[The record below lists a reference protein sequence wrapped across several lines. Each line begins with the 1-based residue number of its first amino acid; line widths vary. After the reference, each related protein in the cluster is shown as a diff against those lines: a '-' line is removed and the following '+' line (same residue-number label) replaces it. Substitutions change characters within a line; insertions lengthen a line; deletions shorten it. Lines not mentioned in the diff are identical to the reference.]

1 MSKYNRRPNLNS
13 KKPIKLIFGLIF
25 SIILIT
31 IVLWLNNSLF
41 STNTKIKGNYFIQ
54 VKAGDNLSI
63 TGDKLANDGVINS
76 GWALPLKA
84 QFKDKWT
91 FYPGRYQL
99 QLPASPEQI
108 LDQMQIQAKL
118 IEEQNQNKSKN
129 SAKITF
135 REGDTVDDIIQRVT
149 KSGIA
154 NESEMVKI
162 AQDPKTFSQ
171 SEFGFLPPSLNCQY
185 GKLDNCAKY
194 YLEGY
199 LYPDTYEFA
208 TPITPKEIYTKLLK
222 NFDKKVWQKI
232 NSKPDPKAFAQVINM
247 AAVIERETGRPIEG
261 VNNSNRDE
269 FIQEKRLMAGTFFN
283 RLKENMKWQS
293 DPTVTYGTGKSLC
306 QQTLKSQ
313 TNCLF
318 LNSPE
323 VKTKYNTY
331 QNVGYPIAPTTS
343 PTVDS
348 IQAVLNPV
356 KNDYLF
362 FVSDA
367 SGKKYFAQSNTQH
380 EANIAKVEQINK
392 KYSN

>member
-1 MSKYNRRPNLNS
+1 MSKYNRRPNLHS
-13 KKPIKLIFGLIF
+13 KKPTKLILV
-25 SIILIT
+25 II
-31 IVLWLNNSLF
+31 IVVLLAIVSFWFNSSL
-41 STNTKIKGNYFIQ
+41 SATNTKIKGNYFLEI
-54 VKAGDNLSI
+54 KAGDNLGVA
-63 TGDKLANDGVINS
+63 GDQLAKDGVINS
-76 GWALPLKA
+76 SWSLPIKA

-91 FYPGRYQL
+91 LYPGKYQL
-99 QLPASPEQI
+99 SLPASPDQI
-108 LDQMQIQAKL
+108 LDQMQSQAKT
-118 IEEQNQNKSKN
+118 IEDQNQSKN
-129 SAKITF
+129 KGTTRITF
-135 REGDTVDDIIQRVT
+135 REGDTVDDIIQRVV
-149 KSGIA
+149 KSRIA
-154 NESEMVKI
+154 TESEMTKL
-162 AQDPKTFSQ
+162 AQDPKAFGQ
-171 SEFGFLPPSLNCQY
+171 SEFAFLPPSLNCQY
-185 GKLDNCAKY
+185 GNTQNCAKY

-208 TPITPKEIYTKLLK
+208 SPITAKEIYTKLLK

-232 NSKPDPKAFAQVINM
+232 SNKPTPIEFAKVVNM
-247 AAVIERETGRPIEG
+247 AAVIERETGRPIAG
-261 VNNSNRDE
+261 VNDSNRDE

-283 RLKENMKWQS
+283 RLQENMKWQS

-313 TNCLF
+313 IDCLY

-343 PTVDS
+343 PTLDS
-348 IQAVLNPV
+348 IQAVLEPT

-367 SGKKYFAQSNTQH
+367 SGKKYFAQSNIQH

-392 KYSN
+392 QYGN